1 LHINEQIT
9 RKAVEEK
16 QRRKEEKKASTTTKV
31 VHDENSEVAGSDS
44 EGPTF
49 GVATVNARTL
59 TSSTKEE
66 KSSAEKANVGGQHG
80 TEEGDSLGL
89 INHGLPNL
97 KSVLDLAD
105 VVVEVLDAR
114 DPLSF
119 RSAHLEE
126 LAAARPAGRTLLV
139 LNKIGEYTEDTVCF
153 FSSSF
158 HHIDGKVI

>member
-1 LHINEQIT
+1 M
-9 RKAVEEK
+9 EEK
-16 QRRKEEKKASTTTKV
+16 QRRKEEKKARV
-31 VHDENSEVAGSDS
+31 VHDENLEVAGSD
-44 EGPTF
+44 EEPTF

-66 KSSAEKANVGGQHG
+66 KSSAEKKANVGGQHG
-80 TEEGDSLGL
+80 TEEGGDSLGL

-139 LNKIGEYTEDTVCF
+139 LNKIGEYTEDTV
-153 FSSSF
+153 SS
-158 HHIDGKVI
+158 H